1 MDKKWSM
8 VILFFPS
15 LFQSNAFLVK
25 TDINSNKKMLKL
37 AHKNLTC
44 EIYDAMFAQVLLVLD
59 QTMAGQVQVASFTQV
74 QPAIKSWR

>member
-1 MDKKWSM
+1 
-8 VILFFPS
+8 
-15 LFQSNAFLVK
+15 
-25 TDINSNKKMLKL
+25 MLKL

-59 QTMAGQVQVASFTQV
+59 QTMAGQVQAASFTQV